1 MEETAGAPGLA
12 RRVLR
17 AVHAMT
23 AEAGAVL
30 ADRARFPAF
39 AVEGLADR
47 TARDFCSA
55 DAVALDT
62 TRPRGAE

>member
-1 MEETAGAPGLA
+1 
-12 RRVLR
+12 
-17 AVHAMT
+17 MT